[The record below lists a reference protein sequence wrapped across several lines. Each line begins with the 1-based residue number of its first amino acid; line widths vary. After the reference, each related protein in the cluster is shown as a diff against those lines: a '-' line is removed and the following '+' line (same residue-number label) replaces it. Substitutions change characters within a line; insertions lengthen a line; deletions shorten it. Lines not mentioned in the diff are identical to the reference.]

1 MLCTERDE
9 TTNEVCDEGR
19 TYVTGLCQ
27 GKFSFDSGKSHNHCV
42 ACPGF
47 GTCIGDYRMSHQD
60 CCGKHMFVGLCG
72 PLKGE
77 SKCDNR
83 KCTVFKKWQSRKL
96 VKTFPMFLE
105 GHMPDDRLKTFLKE
119 CAKKVSGVS
128 PPPSDEDSSSDSD
141 SDYYDF

>member
-1 MLCTERDE
+1 
-9 TTNEVCDEGR
+9 
-19 TYVTGLCQ
+19 
-27 GKFSFDSGKSHNHCV
+27 
-42 ACPGF
+42 
-47 GTCIGDYRMSHQD
+47 
-60 CCGKHMFVGLCG
+60 MFVGLCG